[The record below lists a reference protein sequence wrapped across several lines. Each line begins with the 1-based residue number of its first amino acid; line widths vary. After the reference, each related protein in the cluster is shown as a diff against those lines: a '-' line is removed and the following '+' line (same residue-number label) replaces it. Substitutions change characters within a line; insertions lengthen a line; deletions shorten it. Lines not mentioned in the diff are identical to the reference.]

1 MADPNY
7 YETLGV
13 SRNADR
19 ESIRKAYIAIARAS
33 HPDRQASEGKRRSAA
48 EARIRAVNTA
58 WNVLSDPTRRRD
70 YDLSLP
76 DPVRKATPQT
86 TRPDLSDRRPPPP
99 SGILVPASTAV
110 LWKWLPVAVA
120 VLLGVGLIVGSAYA
134 TSQDEPKSSSNGAT
148 ATQTF
153 TKGSCVVVAPGPSG
167 KVALVVT
174 CDKLSSGVI
183 DSVVQTP
190 RPCPPL
196 TTEFQ
201 LFDGKTTLCLVPTQ

>member
-70 YDLSLP
+70 YDLS
-76 DPVRKATPQT
+76 
-86 TRPDLSDRRPPPP
+86 DRRPPPP

-110 LWKWLPVAVA
+110 LWKWLPVVVA
-120 VLLGVGLIVGSAYA
+120 VLIGVGLIVGSAYA

-153 TKGSCVVVAPGPSG
+153 TKGSCVVVTPGPSG